1 MAEGE
6 FALVR
11 QHLEAARLKPHSIR
25 TLSWGDH
32 DFYAL
37 LADAAAQQ
45 RDRAALH
52 AYAPPALALAEQLGH
67 RFYQALALR
76 AWGVLHRF
84 EGDYDAAFTRLNA
97 ALDIF
102 RALGAPWQI
111 GRTLAELGE
120 LARVRGSES
129 TARQHLTEALA
140 AFASLGALPDVARTR
155 VALRALG

>member
-45 RDRAALH
+45 RDLAALQE
-52 AYAPPALALAEQLGH
+52 YAPQALALAEQLEH
-67 RFYQALALR
+67 RFYQALAQR
-76 AWGVLHRF
+76 AWGVLHRL
-84 EGDYDAAFTRLNA
+84 EGDYDAALARLSA
-97 ALDIF
+97 ALNIF
-102 RALGAPWQI
+102 RALDTQWQI
-111 GRTLAELGE
+111 GRTLVELGE
-120 LARVRGSES
+120 LAHTRGDES

-140 AFASLGALPDVARTR
+140 AFQSLGALPDVTRTR
-155 VALRALG
+155 AALRALG